1 MMVTTICRARAI
13 QSHPA
18 QERIK
23 LVGRTTIGRQL
34 GHLERAST
42 AVWVVK
48 KGVNRALP
56 RRHIISGGHC
66 TDRALSDSTRNLFD
80 VVEAMKTFQHAPVQ
94 HAPNSGIIP
103 ARILHGPS
111 GAPWKF
117 AVTR

>member
-1 MMVTTICRARAI
+1 MVTTICRARAI

-18 QERIK
+18 QEGIK

-56 RRHIISGGHC
+56 RRHIISGGYC
-66 TDRALSDSTRNLFD
+66 TDRALSDSTRHLFD
-80 VVEAMKTFQHAPVQ
+80 VGEAMKTFQHALCTESCTEV
-94 HAPNSGIIP
+94 
-103 ARILHGPS
+103 LLY
-111 GAPWKF
+111 F
-117 AVTR
+117 AAVLTIRGQLTSIDIYG